1 MASWTQVAP
10 DRFVRTVSVEPQQ
23 VHLQGAPLKQVAGTV
38 FGGFPDTPGHSLS
51 SVLSSNGGI
60 WPGRVTG
67 DRTTMPAGSFH
78 FDKQSQTVMI
88 RTLPG
93 QAFPGLAEVSTAS
106 RVISGNGLNN
116 LVIRNLNVEH
126 SNTTVNSRGGAIH
139 LEGSSIQIDRVVV
152 RNTDGACISA
162 IGNNITISSGKFQNC
177 GQLGILGR
185 GRNWVISDSDFSRNN
200 TRGFN
205 KWWEAGGAKF
215 VGDGGLQ
222 DSVLI
227 RVSATENYGDGI
239 WFDWMNAGNRVTN
252 SYAGFNAGFGIHTEV
267 VERTLIDNNVVVG
280 NTQRGIYHR
289 QGSHNTFAFN
299 FVSHNGLDGIA
310 VVDEGQRVAGSP
322 FDFSVK
328 DNWIVGNM
336 IAWNNPGLSIPAPL
350 ADNISNLN
358 YFIGD
363 TAGTR
368 LRIGWGAYMSR
379 AAWKAAGLDTH
390 SLWRD
395 YTSAVRPAI
404 VSTSALKQQ
413 LAWAQKLRSGS
424 EPFSST
430 LIDRLKLREVGLLGR
445 TDWRA
450 GPDTTTWLGP

>member
-1 MASWTQVAP
+1 
-10 DRFVRTVSVEPQQ
+10 
-23 VHLQGAPLKQVAGTV
+23 
-38 FGGFPDTPGHSLS
+38 LS
-51 SVLSSNGGI
+51 TNGGI
-60 WPGRVTG
+60 WPGRIVG
-67 DRTTMPAGSFH
+67 DRSTMPPGSFH
-78 FDKQSQTVMI
+78 FDKQSKTVMI

-116 LVIRNLNVEH
+116 LVIRDLNVEH
-126 SNTTVNSRGGAIH
+126 SNTTLNSRGGAIH
-139 LEGSSIQIDRVVV
+139 LEGSSIQIERVTV
-152 RNTDGACISA
+152 RNADGACISA

-185 GRNWVISDSDFSRNN
+185 GKKWVISDSEFSKNN

-222 DSVLI
+222 DSVLT
-227 RVSATENYGDGI
+227 RVSATENNGDGI

-252 SYAGFNAGFGIHTEV
+252 SYAAFNAGFGIHTEV
-267 VERTLIDNNVVVG
+267 VEHTLIDNNVVVG

-289 QGSHNTFAFN
+289 QGSSNTFAFN

-310 VVDEGQRVAGSP
+310 VVDEGQRVAGSA

-336 IAWNNPGLSIPAPL
+336 IAWNNPGLSVPAPL

-363 TAGTR
+363 AAATR
-368 LRIGWGAYMSR
+368 IRIGWGAYMSR
-379 AAWKAAGLDTH
+379 AAWKTAGLDTQ

-395 YTSAVRPAI
+395 YTSTVKPVI
-404 VSTSALKQQ
+404 VPTSALKPQ
-413 LAWAQKLRSGS
+413 LVWAQKLRSS
-424 EPFSST
+424 SAPFSSE
-430 LIDRLKLREVGLLGR
+430 LIDRLELREVGLLGR

-450 GPDTTTWLGP
+450 GPDTTTWFGP